1 VLVEINDA
9 KRTGQMSS
17 YCLDPSFTSTNRT
30 YIADNTATNPG
41 LRDMA
46 RPYGFD
52 GKTNPNGC

>member
-1 VLVEINDA
+1 MLVEINDA
-9 KRTGQMSS
+9 KRTGPI
-17 YCLDPSFTSTNRT
+17 CLDPSFTSTNRT

-41 LRDMA
+41 LRDTA